1 MPYVQQ
7 DVAPRRDRNDGPVLL
22 IEDSRT
28 FASILSYRF
37 REELGRSVVHCA
49 SLSALEQTLATRRE
63 DYPIAVV
70 DLNLPGS
77 PYGEV
82 LDLVVAH
89 GIPVVVFTGSFDLSV
104 RERILDR
111 RVVDYVVKD
120 NERACDTIV
129 ESVRRAL
136 ANRDVRVLVVEAD
149 PDVRARLC
157 EMLGAQLLM
166 VEQAVSGSDALI
178 LIERY
183 PDIELVVTNQHL
195 PDMDGQQLVR
205 RIRRKY
211 GPDRLRVIGV
221 LPTADRF
228 LSVGFLK
235 AGASDVVYQ
244 PLLVEEVQCRVAHS
258 IDTLAQIKQLRQA
271 AASDA
276 LTGLYNRRHFYLKG
290 PELIETALETG
301 DHCTVAIIDID
312 HFRRLNETY
321 GHDMGDTVLTGLAAR
336 LAHLL
341 HGEGH
346 ILCRLGGE
354 EFGLLLTHMDGA
366 RASIFCERL
375 RQELAKLH
383 FVAGDKD
390 ISVTVSIGVAE
401 VQARE
406 TFDNYLNAA
415 DQFLY
420 MAKQG
425 GRDRVFSDHWM
436 SVLGEAASA
445 PIRRP
450 PVFDA
455 NSTGDVIYLTA

>member
-7 DVAPRRDRNDGPVLL
+7 DVALKRDRHDGPVLL

-37 REELGRSVVHCA
+37 REELGRNVVHCA
-49 SLSALEQTLATRRE
+49 SMPALEKTLAERRE
-63 DYPIAVV
+63 NYPIAVV

-136 ANRDVRVLVVEAD
+136 ANRDIRVLVVDDDEET
-149 PDVRARLC
+149 RGRLVA
-157 EMLGAQLLM
+157 MLGAQLLV
-166 VEQAVSGSDALI
+166 VEQAVSGADALI
-178 LIERY
+178 LVERH
-183 PDIELVVTNQHL
+183 PDVELVVTKQNL
-195 PDMDGQQLVR
+195 PDMDGLQLVR

-211 GPDRLRVIGV
+211 GPDRLRIIGV
-221 LPTADRF
+221 LATDDRF

-244 PLLVEEVQCRVAHS
+244 PLLPEEVQCRVAHS
-258 IDTLAQIKQLRQA
+258 IDTLTQIKQLRQA
-271 AASDA
+271 AASDS

-290 PELIETALETG
+290 PELIEKGLDTG
-301 DHCTVAIIDID
+301 MASTVAIIDID
-312 HFRRLNETY
+312 HFRRVNETY
-321 GHDMGDTVLTGLAAR
+321 GHDMGDTVMIGLAAR

-341 HGEGH
+341 QGEGH
-346 ILCRLGGE
+346 LLCRLGGE
-354 EFGLLLTHMDGA
+354 EFGLLLTQMDGA

-375 RQELAKLH
+375 RQEMAKIH

-445 PIRRP
+445 PLRQS

-455 NSTGDVIYLTA
+455 SATGDVLYLTA

>member
-1 MPYVQQ
+1 M
-7 DVAPRRDRNDGPVLL
+7 
-22 IEDSRT
+22 
-28 FASILSYRF
+28 
-37 REELGRSVVHCA
+37 
-49 SLSALEQTLATRRE
+49 
-63 DYPIAVV
+63 
-70 DLNLPGS
+70 
-77 PYGEV
+77 
-82 LDLVVAH
+82 
-89 GIPVVVFTGSFDLSV
+89 
-104 RERILDR
+104 
-111 RVVDYVVKD
+111 
-120 NERACDTIV
+120 
-129 ESVRRAL
+129 RRAL